1 VKEEYI
7 PIPPAKLP
15 FRQDQLVKRLS
26 LLYEFSQAMMTTIKL
41 DDLLEIIMTAVTM
54 GSGLGFNRA
63 MLFLVNPGR
72 KTLEGAIGVA
82 PESADEALQIWND
95 LSQNSVGLLDWALSS
110 KRKLS
115 MVTSSFD
122 NICKNLVIP
131 LSSEG
136 GLLARTVLDKMD
148 FNVGDEKA
156 DAFIWDH
163 IFSKVGGSPYAAV
176 PIIAKG
182 QATGAL
188 MVDNIYNKKAI
199 AEEDIKMLTIF
210 ASQAGMA
217 IENSRLYHNLEK
229 SHNELKE
236 TQERLLHNEKLVAL
250 GEMAASVAHEIKTPL
265 VSIGG
270 FVRRLSRSIETD
282 PEREYVKVIL
292 NEVDRLEKILNQ
304 ILIFPREP
312 HLHLE
317 AHNINTLLEE
327 SIGIFQEEFQSA
339 SIRVTKDLDPSLP
352 PFLCD
357 YSQVKQAFVNL
368 IANARQAMG
377 KKGIMT
383 IRSAFLPQ
391 PNLAVVEIEDT
402 GGGIDVEVIGNIFN
416 PFFTTKDKG
425 FGLGLAITH
434 KIVVH
439 HKGSIEVKNNP
450 GKGTTFVLRFPY
462 QKGNRPETQ

>member
-1 VKEEYI
+1 
-7 PIPPAKLP
+7 
-15 FRQDQLVKRLS
+15 
-26 LLYEFSQAMMTTIKL
+26 LYEFSHAMMTTIKL
-41 DDLLEIIMTAVTM
+41 GDLLEIIMTAVTM

-63 MLFLVNPGR
+63 MLFLVNTGR

-82 PESADEALQIWND
+82 PESADEALQIWD
-95 LSQNSVGLLDWALSS
+95 EFSQNSVGLLDWVLST

-115 MVTSSFD
+115 TVKSSFD
-122 NICKNLVIP
+122 DIYKNLVIP

-136 GLLARTVLDKMD
+136 GLLARTVLEKTD
-148 FNVGDEKA
+148 FNVGDERA
-156 DAFIWDH
+156 DEFIWEH
-163 IFSKVGGSPYAAV
+163 IFSKAGGSPFATV

-182 QATGAL
+182 QATGAI

-199 AEEDIKMLTIF
+199 SEEDIKMLTIF

-250 GEMAASVAHEIKTPL
+250 GEMSASVAHEIKTPL

-270 FVRRLSRSIETD
+270 FVRRLSRSIEAD
-282 PEREYVKVIL
+282 LEKEYIKVIL

-304 ILIFPREP
+304 ILIFPQ
-312 HLHLE
+312 E
-317 AHNINTLLEE
+317 AHLNLQAHNMNTILEE
-327 SIGIFQEEFQSA
+327 SIGIFQEEFQRDQ
-339 SIRVTKDLDPSLP
+339 IHMIKDLDPSLP
-352 PFLCD
+352 PILCD
-357 YSQVKQAFVNL
+357 YSQIKQAFVNL

-377 KKGIMT
+377 EKGILT
-383 IRSAFLPQ
+383 IKSVFLSQ

-402 GGGIDVEVIGNIFN
+402 GGGIDFEVIGNIFN
-416 PFFTTKDKG
+416 PFFTTKNKG
-425 FGLGLAITH
+425 SGLGLAITH

-439 HKGSIEVKNNP
+439 HKGTIEVKNNP
-450 GKGTTFVLRFPY
+450 GKGTTFILRFSC
-462 QKGNRPETQ
+462 QANRSAAH